1 MGCLLYPCLIR
12 RGWSRVLHPQQVK
25 YLSCHVMKKSQETLV
40 IISIHYNCYESIMT
54 SWLIDKKG
62 DHICS
67 STSWNDVVLTDHKLT
82 MLISSHILP
91 CMLAQ
96 SHRWTCIF
104 IADKFCCCNHPR
116 QQPPRRTR
124 PHAVH
129 QICPTAWNWLKA
141 MLKLSDWNVEI
152 IWFTVVQNVLL
163 CLRGMALF
171 RAAITSIC
179 ITLVSVVS

>member
-1 MGCLLYPCLIR
+1 M
-12 RGWSRVLHPQQVK
+12 
-25 YLSCHVMKKSQETLV
+25 SCHEKITEDTCDNFYTLQLLQIHNDKS
-40 IISIHYNCYESIMT
+40 
-54 SWLIDKKG
+54 IDWEIPRHKG

-82 MLISSHILP
+82 ILISSHILP

-129 QICPTAWNWLKA
+129 RICPTAWNWLKA

>member
-96 SHRWTCIF
+96 SHRWTF
-104 IADKFCCCNHPR
+104 ILIVDKFCCCNHPGARDHMLSTESAR
-116 QQPPRRTR
+116 QREIDWRL
-124 PHAVH
+124 
-129 QICPTAWNWLKA
+129 CWNYLIE
-141 MLKLSDWNVEI
+141 MLKLSDLQSFKMCFCV
-152 IWFTVVQNVLL
+152 
-163 CLRGMALF
+163 
-171 RAAITSIC
+171 
-179 ITLVSVVS
+179 